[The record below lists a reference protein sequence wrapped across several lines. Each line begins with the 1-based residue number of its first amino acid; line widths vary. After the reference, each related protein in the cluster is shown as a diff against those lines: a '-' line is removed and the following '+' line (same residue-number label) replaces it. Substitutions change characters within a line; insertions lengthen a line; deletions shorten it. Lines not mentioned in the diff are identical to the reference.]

1 MEYNNTKSKTA
12 SLVKLI
18 GIPGVC
24 KSSSSQLRTED
35 LQSFLQIA
43 KQNKI
48 PLLFLRAIADKLED
62 YQFRSELL
70 RYEEKHK
77 KFLDLIVFIA
87 YLLEK
92 VGTHYTL
99 FKTLKPFPYVPSD
112 VDILLLSDGDLKT
125 VAKSLEREGCIPLE
139 RNIYG
144 ITLFSPKHKM
154 NIDITTQVAVSSL
167 IYMNKA
173 SLFNY
178 IKQSEMHGTCIQTLE
193 PSVDLLAVA
202 AHNLFKE
209 QLYMLSDYYT
219 LIMLSEHWKETLKIA
234 GKFYLKHAIETALKM
249 TRAVTF
255 VAFGSSSPLMQK
267 FEELDI
273 SNATELIDR
282 KFELPR
288 KYDLSTIVLAFL
300 NKIKADPVSKNSLPL
315 MALSA
320 SHPTFYKKIIEHAT
334 RKKY

>member
-35 LQSFLQIA
+35 LQGFLQIA

-48 PLLFLRAIADKLED
+48 PLLFLRAIADRLED
-62 YQFRSELL
+62 YSFRSELL

-92 VGTHYTL
+92 AGTPYTL
-99 FKTLKPFPYVPSD
+99 FKTLKPFPYAPSD
-112 VDILLLSDGDLKT
+112 VDVLLLSDVDLKI
-125 VAKSLEREGCIPLE
+125 VVKSLEREGCIPLE
-139 RNIYG
+139 RNIQG

-173 SLFNY
+173 LLFDHVMESKMN
-178 IKQSEMHGTCIQTLE
+178 GTYIQTLK
-193 PSVDLLAVA
+193 PSADLLTVA
-202 AHNLFKE
+202 AHSLFKE

-219 LIMLSEHWKETLKIA
+219 LVMLSEHWKETLKIA

-255 VAFGSSSPLMQK
+255 VAFGSSDPLMQK

-273 SNATELIDR
+273 SNATGLTDHE
-282 KFELPR
+282 FELPR

-315 MALSA
+315 IALSA
-320 SHPTFYKKIIEHAT
+320 AHPTFYRKVIEHAT